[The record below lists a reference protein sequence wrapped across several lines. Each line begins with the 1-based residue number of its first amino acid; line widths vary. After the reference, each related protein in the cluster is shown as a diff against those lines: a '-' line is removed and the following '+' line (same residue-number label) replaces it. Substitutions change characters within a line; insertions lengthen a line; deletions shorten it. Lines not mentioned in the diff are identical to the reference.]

1 MKRWFSKGKELFD
14 IRSLRG
20 LLRFFTLFLLAI
32 PALLTVLI
40 AYYEYDDQKHE
51 AFRHINHTV
60 SMQTEIIDNWFT
72 QKAAELRGLAQM
84 EFVQHLDKPMIK
96 HNFQVFLSNHSD
108 FSWVAFVNTEGL
120 TEIEY
125 PLEKPVD
132 VRDRNYFHRSLRGQE
147 HISDVL
153 ISRATGEPVVTLSW
167 PLFNETGEFKGLVI
181 GTVNLSTI
189 ALLME
194 NYRFGEEEETYL
206 VDREGKMITRSG
218 FSYSDSSQNPLP
230 ELNMVNTEGFQK
242 VLRGE
247 IEGSA
252 YRDYRGQRV
261 IGVSQFIPKLG
272 WAVISEMDEQ
282 ELLSPFYRK
291 IALFFGTYVILLLV
305 VLPSIRRVSERIE
318 MPIQRMMLVSR
329 MIQAGKYEQLKC
341 DDSCKSEPRELSLLC
356 HTIQQMATTIVG
368 DMELLNQS
376 NRTLMESETKY
387 RSLVQNAIFGVY
399 VLQNDR
405 FQFVNPR
412 FAEFF
417 DYTEEEVLAM
427 SNYLQLI
434 HPESREQVQEDA
446 RRRLT
451 SQEEPTP
458 YEIRGIKKDGTSIYL
473 EVLGAPVSYEGKPA
487 ILGTVVDIT
496 RRKLADEA
504 VREKE
509 ARFRT
514 LVESIRDLVFTLDME
529 GRITATYGKW
539 PEAADNSPTQII
551 GKHIGQVIA
560 DTEPFWDGE
569 QPQLWAQ
576 RGDSIFVEWTM
587 HLPEGTRFYHIS
599 LSPIGTTAGDVIG
612 MVGIGRDMTER
623 RQMEEQLRYYCSHD
637 PLTGLYNRAHFQ
649 EEMSRLA
656 GSTSPVGVIICDV
669 DGLKSVNDTLGHP
682 VGDMLLTGIGQALT
696 RCVRAS
702 DVVARIGGDEFAIL
716 LPEGDGKAAQRIS
729 QRIRLAVDALNV
741 VHPELPHY
749 VSLGYAV
756 KVGAEKSM
764 IEVFRD
770 ADDNMYREK
779 MRHKSR
785 VRKIILR
792 ALTMKLDTKE
802 RDLMGHMQRVGDLA
816 ARLGAAAGLRADQV
830 DNLRLA
836 GEYHDVGKVAV
847 SRDILGK
854 KGMLAPEEYLEVQR
868 HSEVGYRIAQL
879 KTEIAHVAEWILFH
893 HERWD
898 GSGYP
903 QQLAREGIPFE
914 SRILAI
920 VDAYDVMTHNQ
931 PYRHSLTPQEA
942 VAELRRFSGTQFDP
956 QLVGIFV
963 GLIESMIAS
972 TEEGK
977 N

>member
-1 MKRWFSKGKELFD
+1 M
-14 IRSLRG
+14 
-20 LLRFFTLFLLAI
+20 AI

-40 AYYEYDDQKHE
+40 AYYEYDEHKHD
-51 AFRHINHTV
+51 AIHHINHTV
-60 SMQTEIIDNWFT
+60 SMQNAIVDNWVT
-72 QKAAELRGLAQM
+72 QKASELRGLAQM
-84 EFVQHLDKPMIK
+84 EFVQHLNKPMMNQ
-96 HNFQVFLSNHSD
+96 NFQAFLSNYTD
-108 FSWVAFVNTEGL
+108 FSWVAFVNREGL
-120 TEIEY
+120 AEIES
-125 PLEKPVD
+125 PRDKPVD
-132 VRDRNYFHRSLRGQE
+132 VRERNYFQLALQGRE
-147 HISDVL
+147 HIFDVL
-153 ISRATGEPVVTLSW
+153 ISRATGEPGEPVVTLSY
-167 PLFNETGEFKGLVI
+167 PLFRETGELNGLIV
-181 GTVNLSTI
+181 GTIKLSTI
-189 ALLME
+189 SKLME
-194 NYRFGEEEETYL
+194 NYRFGGEEETYL
-206 VDREGKMITRSG
+206 VDGEGKVITRSG
-218 FSYSDSSQNPLP
+218 FSQDDRGQNPFP
-230 ELNMVNTEGFQK
+230 EQNMVNTEGFQK
-242 VLRGE
+242 ALRGE
-247 IEGSA
+247 TEGSA
-252 YRDYRGQRV
+252 YWDYRGQRV

-272 WAVISEMDEQ
+272 WVVISEMDEQ
-282 ELLSPFYRK
+282 ELLGPFYRK
-291 IALFFGTYVILLLV
+291 LAFFFGTYVILLLV
-305 VLPSIRRVSERIE
+305 VLPYIRRLSDRIE
-318 MPIQRMMLVSR
+318 IPIQRMMLVSR
-329 MIQAGKYEQLKC
+329 MIQAGKFEQLKC
-341 DDSCKSEPRELSLLC
+341 DDSCDSEPRELSLLC
-356 HTIQQMATTIVG
+356 QTIQQMATTIVG

-387 RSLVQNAIFGVY
+387 RSLVQNTIVGVY
-399 VLQNDR
+399 VLQNER
-405 FQFVNPR
+405 FVFVNPR
-412 FAEFF
+412 FSEFF
-417 DYTEEEVLAM
+417 GYTEEEVLAM

-434 HPESREQVQEDA
+434 HSESREMVQGNVH
-446 RRRLT
+446 RRLT
-451 SQEEPTP
+451 SQAEPNP
-458 YEIRGIKKDGTSIYL
+458 YEIRGLKKDGTSIYL
-473 EVLGAPVSYEGKPA
+473 EVLGTPVSYEGKPA

-504 VREKE
+504 VRENE

-514 LVESIRDLVFTLDME
+514 LVESIRDLVFTLDMG
-529 GRITATYGKW
+529 GRITGIYGEW
-539 PEAADNSPTQII
+539 PETSGYNPAQII
-551 GKHIGQVIA
+551 GTHISQVIT
-560 DTEPFWDGE
+560 DVEPFWDHE
-569 QPQLWAQ
+569 RPQLQTQW
-576 RGDSIFVEWTM
+576 GGPIFVEWTV
-587 HLPEGTRFYHIS
+587 HLPEGVRFYHIS
-599 LSPIGTTAGDVIG
+599 LSPIGTSTGDVIG

-682 VGDMLLTGIGQALT
+682 VGDKLLTGIGQALT

-756 KVGAEKSM
+756 KGDAEKSM

-816 ARLGAAAGLRADQV
+816 AQLGAAAGLRADQV
-830 DNLRLA
+830 NNLRLA
-836 GEYHDVGKVAV
+836 GQYHDIGKVAV
-847 SRDILGK
+847 SREILGK
-854 KGMLAPEEYLEVQR
+854 QGMLAPEEYLEVQR

-879 KTEIAHVAEWILFH
+879 KTEIAHVADWILFH

-956 QLVGIFV
+956 RLVSIFV
-963 GLIESMIAS
+963 GLIESIIES
-972 TEEGK
+972 TEVGES
-977 N
+977 